1 MPEIFVLH
9 MPGDPRLNKQTDF
22 QIYKKK
28 LSKIQ
33 MRMSTDYDLVKV
45 WFTQNRAQRK
55 RPKARRNI
63 QMCPKFLF
71 RLPPVL
77 AATVKATE
85 VKVYK
90 SLS

>member
-1 MPEIFVLH
+1 
-9 MPGDPRLNKQTDF
+9 
-22 QIYKKK
+22 
-28 LSKIQ
+28 

-77 AATVKATE
+77 AAMVKATE
-85 VKVYK
+85 VKVHK
-90 SLS
+90 SAVDAKC